1 MALFHNVRKGVTRM
15 AKRKWRKGPK
25 ISSLDKPTP
34 KEWFMS
40 WQFRMTAQALK
51 GGIIRYAMPESQS
64 TRFSDEEIIRAERR
78 LRTPPTL
85 EGRKELIKL
94 LNAHDCGTADI
105 DEIIDRYEDVLA
117 YLGGA

>member
-1 MALFHNVRKGVTRM
+1 M

-25 ISSLDKPTP
+25 ISSLDELYRQEIIFWLDKPTP
-34 KEWFMS
+34 KGWFMS
-40 WQFRMTAQALK
+40 WQFRMAAQALK

-64 TRFSDEEIIRAERR
+64 TRFSDVEIIRAERR
-78 LRTPPTL
+78 LRTPPPL
-85 EGRKELIKL
+85 DGRKELIKL

-105 DEIIDRYEDVLA
+105 DEVIDRYEDVLA